1 MRSIFHSTF
10 TVYLDAIRTA
20 RKEATV
26 PIKIFISKWILGQ
39 TATRVVMVRRQQR
52 VSSECPRCGE
62 QLEHLQHILTCTDQ
76 SAIDLFDSL
85 LTTLEGWLT
94 HVNTH
99 PTLIIFLTTGL
110 RSWHEDPQGIELS
123 LPAFERPLH
132 IALQSQ
138 LAIGW
143 YALLCGLVTK
153 HFKSIQTVYYQQLG
167 LRNSG
172 RRWAIR
178 QIGKVW
184 HITHSMG
191 CHRSEALHESPIIN
205 SRHTVLTGYTQL
217 YAQSFNKVSINSHP
231 YTKDNSV
238 ITHPPS
244 FPSPSIILNV
254 SS

>member
-1 MRSIFHSTF
+1 
-10 TVYLDAIRTA
+10 
-20 RKEATV
+20 
-26 PIKIFISKWILGQ
+26 
-39 TATRVVMVRRQQR
+39 MVRRQQR

-153 HFKSIQTVYYQQLG
+153 HFKEGITLKEVATHLGENPTTITKRLQRTFALSFSQYVGQMKVEHAKKLFRTTKLSNGEVAKRIGIHDSANFAKLFRKHAQL
-167 LRNSG
+167 
-172 RRWAIR
+172 
-178 QIGKVW
+178 
-184 HITHSMG
+184 
-191 CHRSEALHESPIIN
+191 
-205 SRHTVLTGYTQL
+205 
-217 YAQSFNKVSINSHP
+217 
-231 YTKDNSV
+231 
-238 ITHPPS
+238 
-244 FPSPSIILNV
+244 SPSQFRTQFGKTSKNKD
-254 SS
+254 